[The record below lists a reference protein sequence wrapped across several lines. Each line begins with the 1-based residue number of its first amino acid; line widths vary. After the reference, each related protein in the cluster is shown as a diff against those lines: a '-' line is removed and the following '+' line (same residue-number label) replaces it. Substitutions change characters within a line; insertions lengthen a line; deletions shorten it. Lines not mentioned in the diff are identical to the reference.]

1 MISANYYQPKGILTM
16 NAIYRGKQQGF
27 TLLELIIVVII
38 IGILAAV
45 AVPQFFNLAGKAE
58 ENALKATAANLT
70 SAATMNFA
78 AYKTGVA
85 VRSDSNPNG
94 YVAIANCEDVGKLLS
109 PPLPSA
115 DFVEGKTIAEDNCE
129 VKKGTLTEK
138 FTVPG
143 GVVPT
148 P

>member
-1 MISANYYQPKGILTM
+1 MKSAATNR
-16 NAIYRGKQQGF
+16 AREQGF

-78 AYKTGVA
+78 AVKTGAGGTA
-85 VRSDSNPNG
+85 VT
-94 YVAIANCEDVGKLLS
+94 ACADVGNLVK
-109 PPLPSA
+109 PALPSTYTYGGTFPNCTVIK
-115 DFVEGKTIAEDNCE
+115 DGKSEA
-129 VKKGTLTEK
+129 
-138 FTVPG
+138 FTVPQ
-143 GVVPT
+143 
-148 P
+148 